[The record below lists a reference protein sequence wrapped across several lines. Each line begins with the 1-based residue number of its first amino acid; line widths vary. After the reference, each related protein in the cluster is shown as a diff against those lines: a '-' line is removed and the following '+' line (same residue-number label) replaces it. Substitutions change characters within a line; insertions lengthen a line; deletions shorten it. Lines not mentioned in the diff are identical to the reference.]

1 MEVDAL
7 LDMGSLAGDFI
18 AEDVVVRYNLKPVLS
33 DTSYPV
39 CSGCLKSKAI
49 LLLRVTFFDESSNRY
64 DTFDIKAHILKATPV
79 DLIIGRDSIKK
90 FNLFS
95 KVPSQLEVPQGS
107 TTLTPVA
114 KPRTGPVIHSL
125 LASLT
130 VEAQH
135 ILGGS
140 APDDDEIDHDK
151 TDTFKPWLPSP
162 STTDVLSLIHV
173 SGDKDL
179 QRRLRTLCKE
189 FKDIFSNELPAAPAK
204 IPEFH
209 LIVKDDEWKVAR
221 NRAPPR
227 AQNPKKQA
235 ALFTTIET
243 LLRQGMIRKSTS
255 PHYSQVLL
263 VPKPD
268 NTFRMCVDY
277 RALNDCTPDAS

>member
-1 MEVDAL
+1 M
-7 LDMGSLAGDFI
+7 
-18 AEDVVVRYNLKPVLS
+18 
-33 DTSYPV
+33 
-39 CSGCLKSKAI
+39 
-49 LLLRVTFFDESSNRY
+49 
-64 DTFDIKAHILKATPV
+64 
-79 DLIIGRDSIKK
+79 
-90 FNLFS
+90 
-95 KVPSQLEVPQGS
+95 
-107 TTLTPVA
+107 A
-114 KPRTGPVIHSL
+114 KPRKPVIRSL

-130 VEAQH
+130 VKAQH

-151 TDTFKPWLPSP
+151 TDAFKPWLPSP
-162 STTDVLSLIHV
+162 STTDVLSLIHI

-179 QRRLRTLCKE
+179 QHRLRTLCNE

-209 LIVKDDEWKVAR
+209 LIVKDHEWRVAR

-227 AQNPKKQA
+227 AQNPKIQA

-243 LLRQGMIRKSTS
+243 LLRQGIIRKFTS

-263 VPKPD
+263 VPKPG

-277 RALNDCTPDAS
+277 RALNDCTPDASWPIPNIA